1 MTDKNIFETKDEYY
15 SNTEAR
21 INTILDFQ
29 SSNTWRMIVAA
40 RRHWSSV
47 DHGDLNFWQWTEQQW
62 GIHITV
68 NDDGTINHVFTIVD
82 EAKYTMFLLKFA

>member
-21 INTILDFQ
+21 INTILDFH
-29 SSNTWRMIVAA
+29 SSNIWRMIVAA

-47 DHGDLNFWQWTEQQW
+47 DHGDLNFWQWTEHQW

-68 NDDGTINHVFTIVD
+68 NNDGTINHTLTVVD
-82 EAKYTMFLLKFA
+82 EAKYTMFLLKFS